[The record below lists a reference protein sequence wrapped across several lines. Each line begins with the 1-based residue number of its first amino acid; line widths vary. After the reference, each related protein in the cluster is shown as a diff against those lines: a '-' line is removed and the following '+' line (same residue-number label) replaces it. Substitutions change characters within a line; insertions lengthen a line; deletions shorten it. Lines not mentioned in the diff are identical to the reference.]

1 MSRIANPCCPL
12 LTADCPLPTTYC
24 LRPTACHRPLPTALC
39 PLPLPTAFFAP
50 RFAFSYT
57 SGLPIAL
64 RQPLFASDFESEARL
79 AAFLKVVFMLELAKD
94 QTTVDQRVVLRKLR
108 VWILALAAA
117 CLLAGVGV
125 GAMLSGRPTV
135 AQNEVQIAH
144 APEALSA
151 SFAEIAKR
159 VEPAVV
165 NIETMTAAPEI
176 VEKDNEDNDDP
187 LSNNPLLDMFRRQ
200 SRRPS
205 RGVGSGFIVSS
216 KGYILTNEHVV
227 EGSSRIIV
235 GLQSGEEYRG
245 RVIGI
250 DEETDVAVVKIDAPR
265 DLPTVTLGDSNA
277 AQVGDWVLA
286 IGSPF
291 GLEQTVTAGIISKKE
306 RETPYFTNFQRFL
319 QTDAAINRGNSGGP
333 LVNMRGEVI
342 GINSQ
347 IATSTGDYNGIGF
360 ALPASE
366 ASFVYQQIVSNG
378 KVRRGY
384 LGVTLDSVKDEFARV
399 YGLPE
404 AKGAI
409 IMDVQETKDGQP
421 TPAAKAGMQKL
432 DIITEFN
439 GQPVVSAQDL
449 IQKVAG
455 TPVGNSASFTFFRDR
470 EGKLEKHSANIVLGE
485 RPPPQQL
492 RDPAETAPPKKDADP
507 KGNGLHLGITLTEL
521 TPQLV
526 TEKRLA
532 GVRGL
537 YIKDVDPNGLASEV
551 RVAGQPALTEGDVI
565 TRINRLPVTTLAEFQ
580 RVLSGLKAGDP
591 IVLQVSRY
599 SRALDRVT
607 TRIVQFTY
615 Q

>member
-1 MSRIANPCCPL
+1 MF
-12 LTADCPLPTTYC
+12 D
-24 LRPTACHRPLPTALC
+24 
-39 PLPLPTAFFAP
+39 
-50 RFAFSYT
+50 
-57 SGLPIAL
+57 
-64 RQPLFASDFESEARL
+64 
-79 AAFLKVVFMLELAKD
+79 LAKD
-94 QTTVDQRVVLRKLR
+94 QSTINERAILRKLR
-108 VWILALAAA
+108 VWIIALGAA
-117 CLLAGVGV
+117 CLLAGIGV
-125 GAMLSGRPTV
+125 GAMLSGRPIA

-151 SFAEIAKR
+151 SFAEIARR

-165 NIETMTAAPEI
+165 NIETMTAATE
-176 VEKDNEDNDDP
+176 VADKDNEDKDDQ

-200 SRRPS
+200 ARRPA
-205 RGVGSGFIVSS
+205 RGVGSGFIVSN

-227 EGSSRIIV
+227 EGSTRIIV
-235 GLQSGEEYRG
+235 GLQSGEKYRG

-250 DEETDVAVVKIDAPR
+250 DEETDVAVIKIDAAQ

-291 GLEQTVTAGIISKKE
+291 GLDQTVTAGIISKKE
-306 RETPYFTNFQRFL
+306 RETPFFTNFQRFL

-360 ALPASE
+360 ALPAVE
-366 ASFVYQQIVSNG
+366 ANFVYRQILAQG

-384 LGVTLDSVKDEFARV
+384 LGVTLESVKDEYARV
-399 YGLPE
+399 YGLSE

-409 IMDVQETKDGQP
+409 IMDVQPTKDGQP
-421 TPAAKAGMQKL
+421 TPAAKAGMQSN

-439 GQPVVSAQDL
+439 GQPVGSAQDL
-449 IQKVAG
+449 IQKVAAS
-455 TPVGNSASFTFFRDR
+455 PVGDSASFTFLRDR
-470 EGKLEKHSANIVLGE
+470 DGKLEKMNANVVLGE
-485 RPPPQQL
+485 RPKLQQL
-492 RDPAETAPPKKDADP
+492 SELDESATPKEKEKESDP
-507 KGNGLHLGITLTEL
+507 KGNGLHLGVTLAEL
-521 TPQLV
+521 TQQLI
-526 TEKRLA
+526 TDKHLT

-537 YIKDVDPNGLASEV
+537 YVKDVDPNGLAAEV
-551 RVAGQPALTEGDVI
+551 RNTTGQQALNEGDVI
-565 TRINRLPVTTLAEFQ
+565 TRINRMPVATLADFQ
-580 RVLSGLKAGDP
+580 RVVSGLKAGDP
-591 IVLQVSRY
+591 IVLQVSRFV
-599 SRALDRVT
+599 RDRIT

>member
-1 MSRIANPCCPL
+1 MF
-12 LTADCPLPTTYC
+12 D
-24 LRPTACHRPLPTALC
+24 
-39 PLPLPTAFFAP
+39 
-50 RFAFSYT
+50 
-57 SGLPIAL
+57 
-64 RQPLFASDFESEARL
+64 
-79 AAFLKVVFMLELAKD
+79 LAKD
-94 QTTVDQRVVLRKLR
+94 QTTLNERAILRKLR
-108 VWILALAAA
+108 VWIVALGAA
-117 CLLAGVGV
+117 CLLAGIGV

-151 SFAEIAKR
+151 SFAEIARR

-165 NIETMTAAPEI
+165 NIETMTASPELA
-176 VEKDNEDNDDP
+176 EKDTEDKDDQ

-200 SRRPS
+200 ARRPS
-205 RGVGSGFIVSS
+205 RGVGSGFIVSP

-235 GLQSGEEYRG
+235 GLQSGEKFRG
-245 RVIGI
+245 TVVGI
-250 DEETDVAVVKIDAPR
+250 DEETDVAVIKIDAPR

-286 IGSPF
+286 MGSPF
-291 GLEQTVTAGIISKKE
+291 GLDQTVTAGIISKKE

-360 ALPASE
+360 ALPATE
-366 ASFVYQQIVSNG
+366 ASFVYKQILAQG

-384 LGVTLDSVKDEFARV
+384 LGVTLESVKDEFARV

-409 IMDVQETKDGQP
+409 IMDVLPTFDDQP
-421 TPAAKAGMQKL
+421 TPAAKAGMQSN

-439 GQPVVSAQDL
+439 GQPVLNAQDL

-455 TPVGNSASFTFFRDR
+455 SPIGQSASFTFLRDHD
-470 EGKLEKHSANIVLGE
+470 GKLEKMTATIVLGE
-485 RPPPQQL
+485 RPKTAQTL
-492 RDPAETAPPKKDADP
+492 DLDDPKAPKTNPKESEL
-507 KGNGLHLGITLTEL
+507 KGNGLHLGITLAEL
-521 TPQLV
+521 TPQLIS
-526 TEKRLA
+526 EKHLV

-537 YIKDVDPNGLASEV
+537 YVKEVDPNGLAAEV
-551 RVAGQPALTEGDVI
+551 RGTGGQQALTEGDVV
-565 TRINRLPVTTLAEFQ
+565 TRINRVPVTTLADFQ
-580 RVLSGLKAGDP
+580 RVLGGLKAGDP

-599 SRALDRVT
+599 VRERVQ